1 MAERA
6 TTLDSID
13 YKRLFPWL
21 TLLRAF
27 WIAVDIRKLL
37 LAAAALLLTAAGSWA
52 FDRLPFSPVVDNP
65 EALAVADA
73 HRWPWQQSLGYDL
86 WHGPDALSEMRGVL
100 HDPWHTL
107 GRIAVNWQLILRPLE
122 MLLQPSGSLFQADMT
137 ARQLAYEVTCLLW
150 ALCVWSVCG
159 GAIGRMIAVQY
170 ARDQKTSL
178 LSALKFSLTHFFD
191 YLSAPLMPLAGV
203 GVLWALCAFGSTLGR
218 IPVVGELLVGTFLI
232 FALVFGFAMALIL
245 IGVAAGWP
253 LMFATISTEATDG
266 FDGLSRAYNYA
277 FERPWHYLGY
287 TLFAMLY
294 GSVVVFFVWLMAQI
308 AVVLTAWAVSW
319 GAGYETAARLF
330 SDPPTQMGIASLI
343 PPPGE
348 PGSFDFSWGS
358 RLAGG
363 WLRGVATLVLAFVY
377 SFFWTSTA
385 IMYFLLRRG
394 VDGNDLDEVEFEDP
408 HEDDDLQQLAGIAGV
423 ETDASTGAPAPTA
436 PGSEPGPTDPSMSP
450 PVPDLAP

>member
-1 MAERA
+1 
-6 TTLDSID
+6 
-13 YKRLFPWL
+13 
-21 TLLRAF
+21 
-27 WIAVDIRKLL
+27 
-37 LAAAALLLTAAGSWA
+37 
-52 FDRLPFSPVVDNP
+52 
-65 EALAVADA
+65 
-73 HRWPWQQSLGYDL
+73 
-86 WHGPDALSEMRGVL
+86 
-100 HDPWHTL
+100 
-107 GRIAVNWQLILRPLE
+107 
-122 MLLQPSGSLFQADMT
+122 
-137 ARQLAYEVTCLLW
+137 
-150 ALCVWSVCG
+150 
-159 GAIGRMIAVQY
+159 
-170 ARDQKTSL
+170 
-178 LSALKFSLTHFFD
+178 
-191 YLSAPLMPLAGV
+191 
-203 GVLWALCAFGSTLGR
+203 
-218 IPVVGELLVGTFLI
+218 VGELLVGTFLVI
-232 FALVFGFAMALIL
+232 ALIFGFAMALVL

-294 GSVVVFFVWLMAQI
+294 GSVVVFFVWLMAQV

-348 PGSFDFSWGS
+348 PGSVEFSWGS

-408 HEDDDLQQLAGIAGV
+408 QEDDDLQQLAGIAGV
-423 ETDASTGAPAPTA
+423 ETDASTGVPAPATSH
-436 PGSEPGPTDPSMSP
+436 SESGLADPMSP
-450 PVPDLAP
+450 PVTDLTP